1 MIIPLY
7 KGKGERTECS
17 NYSYLLLPV
26 VGKIYAGILVHRV
39 PKVTE
44 CLIDDKQYGF
54 RAGRR
59 CIDQIFTLKQIGEKA
74 WEKKCRVYVDFIDLE
89 KAYDKVNK
97 EALWQVLRV
106 YDVGGNL
113 FSDIKSIYINSL
125 SCVRVKGGDSECF
138 RINSCVKQKCI
149 MSPWLFNLYMDTVI
163 REVKMGMG
171 RSGMRLE
178 EEEERDWRLPGL

>member
-1 MIIPLY
+1 MNYLTKFYAKNGIRKYFPY
-7 KGKGERTECS
+7 KKF
-17 NYSYLLLPV
+17 
-26 VGKIYAGILVHRV
+26 KIFVQFFSWNG
-39 PKVTE
+39 
-44 CLIDDKQYGF
+44 C
-54 RAGRR
+54 
-59 CIDQIFTLKQIGEKA
+59 LKQIGKKA
-74 WEKKCRVYVDFIDLE
+74 REKKCSLYVAFIDLE